1 MNTTCQACLLISSD
15 VLNSVTILLDPHI
28 FDYELRPYNPC
39 WMFWDTGGLWLPYWS
54 SILLSFII
62 LTLRCMHEFPEQS
75 WDTMRDLIILAALFL
90 LSNADNIAHTVRS
103 VLPSFHNL
111 LESAGCILTATCL
124 YELRGVFKGSTRE
137 QSVTAAADDEN
148 DFLRPL
154 LLPCRTT
161 HTRVAPKL
169 HSFSYS
175 YLLVGVPVGWRG
187 SADGMIS
194 ADLDPLNKPGQLSRG
209 WFHVDAADHLNRGDV
224 QLGLRGKLHAYLKD
238 QGELP
243 ESYPYTYLVTAP
255 RFLGYTFNP
264 VSFWYLYDAQRQLM
278 AMILEVN
285 NTFDERRM
293 YLLKRPDGVEV
304 NGLLILSGNFAGKWP
319 KDFHVSPFNSRKGSY
334 SLDSLDPFS
343 KEGESA
349 GKIYNTIILRSSKN
363 VAKITAKVF
372 STKPAL
378 DPLNMT
384 FQAKLAFLLAWWW
397 VGFITYPRIVKE
409 AGKLFFRRKL
419 HVWYRPEV
427 LKDSIGRT
435 ETAQERYSY

>member
-1 MNTTCQACLLISSD
+1 
-15 VLNSVTILLDPHI
+15 
-28 FDYELRPYNPC
+28 
-39 WMFWDTGGLWLPYWS
+39 
-54 SILLSFII
+54 
-62 LTLRCMHEFPEQS
+62 MHEFVEQS
-75 WDTMRDLIILAALFL
+75 WDTIWDLIMFAALLL
-90 LSNADNIAHTVRS
+90 LSNFDTIPQTVRS
-103 VLPSFHNL
+103 VLPPFHNL

-124 YELRGVFKGSTRE
+124 YELRGVFKRSKRE
-137 QSVTAAADDEN
+137 QSVNAAADDEN
-148 DFLRPL
+148 NFLRPL

-194 ADLDPLNKPGQLSRG
+194 ADVDLPNKQEPGQLSRG
-209 WFHVDAADHLNRGDV
+209 WFHVDAADHLDRGEV

-243 ESYPYTYLVTAP
+243 ESYPYAYLVTAP

-264 VSFWYLYDAQRQLM
+264 VSFWYLYDAQRQLR

-293 YLLKRPDGVEV
+293 YLLRRPDEVKGETMLEDV
-304 NGLLILSGNFAGKWP
+304 NGLSILSRNFTGKWP

-334 SLDSLDPFS
+334 SLNSLDPFS

-349 GKIYNTIILRSSKN
+349 GKVYNTIILRSSKN

-397 VGFITYPRIVKE
+397 VGFVTFPRIVKE
-409 AGKLFFRRKL
+409 ASKLFFRKKL

-435 ETAQERYSY
+435 ETVQERYSY